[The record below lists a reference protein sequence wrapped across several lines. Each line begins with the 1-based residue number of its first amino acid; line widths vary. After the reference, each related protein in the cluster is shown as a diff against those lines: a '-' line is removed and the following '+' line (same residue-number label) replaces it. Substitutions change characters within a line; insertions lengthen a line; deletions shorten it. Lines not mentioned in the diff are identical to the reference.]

1 MRGMVLQAIRVLDLT
16 RLLPGPYCTLMLADF
31 GAEVIKVEDPV
42 AGDYLRD
49 FEPKLDADS
58 AVFHSLNRNKKSIC
72 LDLKTEKERSHFLKL
87 VETADV
93 VMESFRPGVMKRLGL
108 DYETLKQINPRLI
121 YCAITGYGQTG
132 PYKDKPG
139 HDINYLSYAGL
150 LHVMGEKDRKPVIP
164 ATQIADIG
172 GGAYPAI
179 AGILLA
185 LLGREKTG
193 KGQLVDVSMLDGV
206 VSWMHM
212 LLPNVF
218 AEREV
223 TRGEELLNGGFACYQ
238 VYETKDNRFLSM
250 GGIEQKF
257 WKVFCEG
264 IERQDFID
272 CLDAPKEK
280 QEQMIHETQTIIA
293 GKTLE
298 EWLDIFSEKEA
309 CVTPVKI
316 MEETLEDSQ
325 LQAREMIQT
334 IAHPELGNMKQ
345 IGNPIKLSESP
356 KETFLPAPKR
366 GEHTELILREI
377 GVLN

>member
-280 QEQMIHETQTIIA
+280 QEQMIHETQRIIA
-293 GKTLE
+293 RKTLE

>member
-1 MRGMVLQAIRVLDLT
+1 MVLQSIRVLDLT

-31 GAEVIKVEDPV
+31 GAEVIKVEDSV
-42 AGDYLRD
+42 TGDYLRG

-72 LDLKTEKERSHFLKL
+72 LDLKTEKERGYFLKL
-87 VETADV
+87 AETADV
-93 VMESFRPGVMKRLGL
+93 VIESFRPGVMKRLGL

-150 LHVMGEKDRKPVIP
+150 LHVMGEKNRKPVIP
-164 ATQIADIG
+164 AAQIADIG

-185 LLGREKTG
+185 LLEREKTG

-212 LLPNVF
+212 LLPSVF

-223 TRGEELLNGGFACYQ
+223 TRGKSF
-238 VYETKDNRFLSM
+238 
-250 GGIEQKF
+250 
-257 WKVFCEG
+257 
-264 IERQDFID
+264 
-272 CLDAPKEK
+272 
-280 QEQMIHETQTIIA
+280 
-293 GKTLE
+293 
-298 EWLDIFSEKEA
+298 
-309 CVTPVKI
+309 
-316 MEETLEDSQ
+316 
-325 LQAREMIQT
+325 
-334 IAHPELGNMKQ
+334 
-345 IGNPIKLSESP
+345 
-356 KETFLPAPKR
+356 
-366 GEHTELILREI
+366 
-377 GVLN
+377 

>member
-58 AVFHSLNRNKKSIC
+58 SVFHSLNRNKKSIC

-150 LHVMGEKDRKPVIP
+150 LYVMGEKDRKPVIP

-185 LLGREKTG
+185 LFEREKTG

-293 GKTLE
+293 RKTLE

>member
-1 MRGMVLQAIRVLDLT
+1 MVLQAIRVLDLT

-132 PYKDKPG
+132 PYKNKPG

-185 LLGREKTG
+185 LFEREKTG

-293 GKTLE
+293 RKTLE

>member
-58 AVFHSLNRNKKSIC
+58 SVFHSLNRNKKSIC

-132 PYKDKPG
+132 PYKNKPG

-185 LLGREKTG
+185 LFEREKTG

-238 VYETKDNRFLSM
+238 VYETKDSRFLSM

-280 QEQMIHETQTIIA
+280 QEQMIHEIQTNIA

>member
-1 MRGMVLQAIRVLDLT
+1 MVLQSIRVLDLT

-31 GAEVIKVEDPV
+31 GAEVIKVEDSV
-42 AGDYLRD
+42 TGDYLRG

-72 LDLKTEKERSHFLKL
+72 LDLKTEKERGYFLKL
-87 VETADV
+87 AETADV
-93 VMESFRPGVMKRLGL
+93 VIESFRPGVMKRLGL

-150 LHVMGEKDRKPVIP
+150 LHVMGEKNRKPVIP
-164 ATQIADIG
+164 AAQIADIG

-185 LLGREKTG
+185 LLEREKTG

-212 LLPNVF
+212 LLPSVF

-238 VYETKDNRFLSM
+238 VYETKDNRFLTM
-250 GGIEQKF
+250 GGIERKF
-257 WKVFCEG
+257 WKVFCKA
-264 IERQDFID
+264 IERQDLID
-272 CLDAPKEK
+272 CLDAPMEK
-280 QEQMIHETQTIIA
+280 QEQMKQEIQAIIA
-293 GKTLE
+293 AKTLD
-298 EWLDIFSEKEA
+298 EWVDIFSEKEA
-309 CVTPVKI
+309 CVTPVK
-316 MEETLEDSQ
+316 TLEEAMEDPQ
-325 LQAREMIQT
+325 LAAREMIQT
-334 IAHPELGNMKQ
+334 ISHPGLGNMKQ
-345 IGNPIKLSESP
+345 IGIPIKLSECP
-356 KETFLPAPKR
+356 GKTILPAPKC

>member
-1 MRGMVLQAIRVLDLT
+1 MVLQAIRVLDLT

-185 LLGREKTG
+185 LFEREKTG

-238 VYETKDNRFLSM
+238 VYETKDSRFLSM

>member
-1 MRGMVLQAIRVLDLT
+1 MVLQAIRVLDLT

-132 PYKDKPG
+132 PYKNKPG

-185 LLGREKTG
+185 LFEREKTG

-238 VYETKDNRFLSM
+238 VYETKDSRFLSM

-280 QEQMIHETQTIIA
+280 QKQMIHETQTIIA
-293 GKTLE
+293 RKTLE